1 MKKKSYIFVF
11 LFIIVGSF
19 YSCEKEEDILSEKE
33 EDLISEKEEDRIS
46 DNYLYPEI
54 GEWFN
59 YLCSSELGGR
69 YSGSAGIKKAKNYIC
84 DIIGR
89 SDSLTCDSFHTPK
102 CEMTNIIFHIKGVS
116 DSLIVI
122 GAHYDAFGYYSR
134 KPLPGA
140 DDNLSGTAVLL
151 KTIKSIQSNLLKPYY
166 SIEFCFFDGEEIGL
180 YGSTHYVENSNRAI
194 KLYFNID
201 TCGNPDL
208 GLGFAYSS
216 YTPYMAQ
223 SFKEMQ
229 TDLKIKMIVEYDPV
243 GYTTDCA
250 PFEQAKI
257 PFVAVGNE
265 VFMKYQHTPSDDVSH
280 ISFSRI
286 NRISNS
292 LYKYL
297 KNQ

>member
-19 YSCEKEEDILSEKE
+19 YSCEKEED
-33 EDLISEKEEDRIS
+33 LISEKEEDRIS

-54 GEWFN
+54 GAWFK
-59 YLCSSELGGR
+59 YLCSPELGGR
-69 YSGSAGIKKAKNYIC
+69 SSGSVGIKSAEKYIC
-84 DIIGR
+84 EIIGR
-89 SDSLTCDSFHTPK
+89 SDSLSCDTFKSPAG
-102 CEMTNIIFHIKGVS
+102 EMTNIIFHVKGES

-122 GAHYDAFGYYSR
+122 GAHYDAWGYGSQT
-134 KPLPGA
+134 PFPGA
-140 DDNLSGTAVLL
+140 DDNLSGVAVLL
-151 KTIKSIQSNLLKPYY
+151 RTIKMIQSSSIHPHY
-166 SIEFCFFDGEEIGL
+166 SFDFCFFDGEEIGR
-180 YGSTHYVENSNRAI
+180 YGSKRYVANCRRGILVYMNV
-194 KLYFNID
+194 D

-216 YTPYMAQ
+216 YTPYLAQ